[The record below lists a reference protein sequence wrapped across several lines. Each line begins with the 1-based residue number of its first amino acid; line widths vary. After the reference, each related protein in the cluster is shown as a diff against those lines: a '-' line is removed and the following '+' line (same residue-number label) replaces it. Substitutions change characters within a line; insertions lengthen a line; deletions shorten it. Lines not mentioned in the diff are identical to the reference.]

1 MLSRPAL
8 LILTG
13 FAVTQPVRAGEAEP
27 PRRGSRSVVP
37 FCCDFSHHPA
47 MANMKSSHHG
57 CDVSVAHDRHPHL
70 RLLGPGSRLSLRF
83 TLPEKPRAATLEA
96 VHLASAGAEGEG
108 VAPVTV
114 SVNGRAV
121 VRDWNVGATTF
132 TETRWPVGD
141 LLRPG
146 ENEIDWTAGEIR
158 THYWL
163 RAVRLYAEFDRA
175 IEVTFPPVP
184 VGDGLFLETRFSQCS
199 YNALA
204 TVLDHFYGVE
214 GWSDDRAAF
223 EDGQFVAA
231 LKRYDLEPYFGWAP
245 WTSYMAESGRLRWCG
260 QPVDGLKADRFSL
273 RTEDIPKPQGRE
285 MLVRY
290 QPGEKE
296 RLVKELMSRLDRGP
310 VIVWTPYAAA
320 MERGGKGWDHVRT
333 AGPDTDAV
341 RFSRNVTHSVVVNRE
356 AGEVKVYDN
365 SLPNGVFVARPEA
378 VVATAAAMSGSVR
391 VDRGDG
397 KTLLGEGL
405 RGVEADEFHV
415 GFRRR

>member
-1 MLSRPAL
+1 L
-8 LILTG
+8 LLTG
-13 FAVTQPVRAGEAEP
+13 LALAQPTLAGEAEP
-27 PRRGSRSVVP
+27 SRKGSRSVVA

-47 MANMKSSHHG
+47 MANVKSSHHG
-57 CDVSVAHDRHPHL
+57 CDVSIAHDRHPHL

-83 TLPEKPRAATLEA
+83 TLPERPEAAILEA
-96 VHLASAGAEGEG
+96 THLASAGPDGRG

-121 VRDWNVGATTF
+121 VRDWNVGVTTF

-146 ENEIDWTAGEIR
+146 ENEVVWTAGEIQ

-175 IEVTFPPVP
+175 VEVTFPPVP
-184 VGDGLFLETRFSQCS
+184 VGDELFLETRFSQCS

-204 TVLDHFYGVE
+204 TVLDHFHGVE

-223 EDGQFVAA
+223 EDGQFVAS
-231 LKRYDLEPYFGWAP
+231 LKAFGLDPYYGWAP
-245 WTSYMAESGRLRWCG
+245 WTSYMVESRRLRWCD
-260 QPVDGLKADRFSL
+260 QPVDRLKAERFAL
-273 RTEDIPKPQGRE
+273 RTKEIPQPRGRE
-285 MLVRY
+285 MIVRY
-290 QPGEKE
+290 QPGEKD
-296 RLVKELMSRLDRGP
+296 RLVEVLMSRLDRGP
-310 VIVWTPYAAA
+310 VIIWTPYAAA
-320 MERGGKGWDHVRT
+320 MEGGGRGWEHVRSS
-333 AGPDTDAV
+333 GPDVDAV
-341 RFSRNVTHSVVVNRE
+341 RFSPNVTHSVVVNRE
-356 AGEVKVYDN
+356 AGQVKVYDN

-415 GFRRR
+415 SFQKK

>member
-8 LILTG
+8 LLLTG
-13 FAVTQPVRAGEAEP
+13 FAVAQPVRAGEAGP
-27 PRRGSRSVVP
+27 SRKGSRSVVA

-47 MANMKSSHHG
+47 MANVKSSHHG
-57 CDVSVAHDRHPHL
+57 CDVSIAHDRHPHL

-83 TLPEKPRAATLEA
+83 TLPERPEAATLEA
-96 VHLASAGAEGEG
+96 VHLASAGPEGRG

-121 VRDWNVGATTF
+121 VRDWNVGTTTF

-146 ENEIDWTAGEIR
+146 ENEIVWTAGEIQ

-175 IEVTFPPVP
+175 VEVTFPPVP
-184 VGDGLFLETRFSQCS
+184 IGDELFLETRFSQCS

-260 QPVDGLKADRFSL
+260 QPVDGLKADRFAL
-273 RTEDIPKPQGRE
+273 RTEEIPKPQGRE

-290 QPGEKE
+290 RPGEKE
-296 RLVKELMSRLDRGP
+296 RLVKELMSRLDRGRSSSGP
-310 VIVWTPYAAA
+310 RMRRRWRGAGGAGTTCARRDRTWTP
-320 MERGGKGWDHVRT
+320 
-333 AGPDTDAV
+333 
-341 RFSRNVTHSVVVNRE
+341 
-356 AGEVKVYDN
+356 
-365 SLPNGVFVARPEA
+365 
-378 VVATAAAMSGSVR
+378 
-391 VDRGDG
+391 
-397 KTLLGEGL
+397 
-405 RGVEADEFHV
+405 
-415 GFRRR
+415 